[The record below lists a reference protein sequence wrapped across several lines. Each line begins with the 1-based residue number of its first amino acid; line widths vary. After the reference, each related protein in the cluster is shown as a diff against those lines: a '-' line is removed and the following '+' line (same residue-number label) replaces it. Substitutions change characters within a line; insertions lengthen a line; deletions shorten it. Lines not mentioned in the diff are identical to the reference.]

1 MNIGKGLKAIV
12 NVGFWIWIAIG
23 LLLTFAGLNGTVPL
37 GFAVTLGI
45 VAPVIIRYTLF
56 YIIDSFK

>member
-23 LLLTFAGLNGTVPL
+23 LLLTFAGLNGTVSL

>member
-1 MNIGKGLKAIV
+1 MDIGNGLKAIV

-23 LLLTFAGLNGTVPL
+23 LLLTFAGLNGKVSL

-56 YIIDSFK
+56 YVINSFK